1 MKHALANLLRAA
13 LIPEL
18 GANVSAGPAGNAHFI
33 LITVTAFRAF
43 PDQFA
48 IVILFDQNFPIITA
62 DVTVIAFGI

>member
-1 MKHALANLLRAA
+1 MKHTILDLLGTT

-18 GANVSAGPAGNAHFI
+18 GANVSAGPAGYTHFI
-33 LITVTAFRAF
+33 LVTVTAFRAF